1 MKYLNLGCGYHY
13 AKHEV
18 WTNLDF
24 TSTGEH
30 VIGHNLLNG
39 IPFDDHSF
47 DVVYHSH
54 VLEHFSKSDAVT
66 FLKECYRVLKPDAII
81 RIAIP
86 DLEQIARLYLKYLD
100 LGIANANDEQIR
112 ANYDWLLIEMYDQT
126 VRNYSG
132 GEMGKYLFQDHI
144 INEDFVYER
153 IGEEGRMLRASAK
166 TPKIRTKRKITLQ
179 KIINR
184 ILRELRILFSRKK
197 NKYEEIGH
205 FRSSGEIHQWMYDRY
220 SLTYILKQL
229 GFKDI
234 TVKNAFESEIPN
246 WPQYELD
253 AKDKIVRKPDSL
265 FIEGRKK

>member
-13 AKHEV
+13 SKDEV

-54 VLEHFSKSDAVT
+54 VLEHFSKSDAPA

-86 DLEQIARLYLKYLD
+86 DLEQIARLYLKYLE
-100 LGIANANDEQIR
+100 LGIANPDDENIR

-126 VRNYSG
+126 VRNHSG
-132 GEMGKYLFQDHI
+132 GEMGKYLFQD
-144 INEDFVYER
+144 
-153 IGEEGRMLRASAK
+153 
-166 TPKIRTKRKITLQ
+166 Q
-179 KIINR
+179 
-184 ILRELRILFSRKK
+184 
-197 NKYEEIGH
+197 
-205 FRSSGEIHQWMYDRY
+205 
-220 SLTYILKQL
+220 
-229 GFKDI
+229 
-234 TVKNAFESEIPN
+234 
-246 WPQYELD
+246 
-253 AKDKIVRKPDSL
+253 
-265 FIEGRKK
+265 